1 MIGVETD
8 RLKHI
13 DVLVL
18 GGGAAGLFCGARAA
32 QRGRSVWVLD
42 HSKKPGEKIR
52 ISGGGRCNFTNLET
66 APERFISEN
75 PHFAKS
81 ALARYT
87 PWDFCSLMA
96 EHNLTWHE
104 KTLGQLFCD
113 QKSRAVIDMLLTEL
127 EDAGGQ
133 LMLETT
139 IHGIE
144 PIDGKFLIQ
153 TSLGEIQAE
162 SVVIAT
168 GGLSIPKIGA
178 SGFAYKIAEQFGHRI
193 IPTRPALV
201 PMTFTDQ
208 HKSAFAELSGV
219 SIPVEAH
226 AQSGPSFVEQ
236 MLFTH
241 RGLSGPS
248 VLQVSS
254 YWMQGEAIQFD
265 LLPGQNALTLIKQ
278 AKDQAPKQPVS
289 QFLAQVFP
297 ARFAN
302 YFQDALALPSGARLA
317 ELSNHAVD
325 MMAQTLKSWSLK
337 PAGTEG
343 WRTAEVT
350 AGGVATDALSS
361 RTMESQIQPGLF
373 FIGECVDVTGWLGGY
388 NFQWAWASAAA
399 AAEVA

>member
-1 MIGVETD
+1 MIGAEID
-8 RLKHI
+8 RLEQI

-18 GGGAAGLFCGARAA
+18 GAGAAGLFCGARTA

-66 APERFISEN
+66 VPARFISEN

-113 QKSRAVIDMLLTEL
+113 QKSTAVIDMLLQEL
-127 EDAGGQ
+127 EQAGGR
-133 LMLETT
+133 LSMGTT
-139 IHGIE
+139 VHDVQRRDEGFIV
-144 PIDGKFLIQ
+144 Q
-153 TSLGEIQAE
+153 TSLGPIEAAN
-162 SVVIAT
+162 VVIAT

-178 SGFAYKIAEQFGHRI
+178 TGFAYKIAEQFGHEI
-193 IPTRPALV
+193 VPTRPALV

-208 HKSAFAELSGV
+208 YKEAFSDLSGV
-219 SIPVEAH
+219 SLPVEAH
-226 AQSGPSFVEQ
+226 AETGPSFVEN

-254 YWMQGEAIQFD
+254 YWMQGEAVRFD
-265 LLPGQNALTLIKQ
+265 LLPGQDALSLVKD
-278 AKDQAPKQPVS
+278 AKTQSPKQPVS
-289 QFLAQVFP
+289 QFLAQFFP
-297 ARFAN
+297 SRFAA
-302 YFQDALALPSGARLA
+302 YFPNALALPDGVRLA
-317 ELSNHAVD
+317 ELSNQTID
-325 MMAQTLKSWSLK
+325 QMAQALKSWSLK

-361 RTMESQIQPGLF
+361 RTMESKLQPGLF